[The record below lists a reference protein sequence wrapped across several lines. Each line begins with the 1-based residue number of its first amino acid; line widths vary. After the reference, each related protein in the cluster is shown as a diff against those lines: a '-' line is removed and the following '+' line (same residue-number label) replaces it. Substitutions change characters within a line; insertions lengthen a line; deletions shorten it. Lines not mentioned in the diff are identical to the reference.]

1 MSTGVFRKAT
11 RLLGVPEPAPKAKLV
26 AMVKPVMSHHAVT
39 IVPGVKACAAARKLE
54 DQRFLSREAP
64 KLPLRNC
71 DYPNCECHYV
81 HHADRRSGPRR
92 AREMGVAL
100 DGYGGEE
107 KRGSTKRGRRK
118 NDR

>member
-11 RLLGVPEPAPKAKLV
+11 RLFGVPEPAPKTKLV

-64 KLPLRNC
+64 RLPLRNC

-100 DGYGGEE
+100 DGYSGEE
-107 KRGSTKRGRRK
+107 KRGGTKRGRRK

>member
-1 MSTGVFRKAT
+1 
-11 RLLGVPEPAPKAKLV
+11 
-26 AMVKPVMSHHAVT
+26 MVKPVMSHHAVT

-64 KLPLRNC
+64 RLPLRNC
-71 DYPNCECHYV
+71 DYRTANATTCTTPIV
-81 HHADRRSGPRR
+81 VAGRGR

-100 DGYGGEE
+100 DGYSGEE
-107 KRGSTKRGRRK
+107 KRGGTKRGRRK